1 LRKQTKLVAVLS
13 AAALLAIGASMTSF
27 AATGWQ
33 EESGTWVYYYN
44 DGYKVSNEWKKSGN
58 NWFYLNDDGEMA
70 TETLVEDGD
79 YTYYVDEN
87 GVMAANR
94 WVQVAN
100 DDDNSDD
107 APANYWYYFQSSGKA
122 YKAGDSTSFKTINGK
137 KYAFDDEGKMLYGW
151 VDGTS
156 NRITDDEGWKE
167 STTLYYCG
175 TEDDGAQRVGWS
187 QIHVINKDED
197 DEDQDYW
204 FYFKANGKKL
214 FAEDGDSITNKTING
229 RKYGFNSWGKM
240 VSGWTEAT
248 AGEIPTASNYQNYS
262 TSEDGSRRKGWF
274 KAVPTDKINKEA
286 NQDDE
291 EKWFYANNDGYL
303 VVNQLKTINGKK
315 YAFYDKDEML
325 SGLYALGVD
334 DDNLIWGAE
343 KIDSE
348 SKVKSY
354 WAPKEEDAKAGIPLS
369 DERAT
374 YVDENNIKLNVDVYY
389 FGSSDDGSMKTGVQN
404 VDVDGDT
411 YAYFFGKSGN
421 NKGKGFGSTTV
432 GNYSDTVLGDG
443 TVVKT
448 FIYDKSAMY
457 VQGRKI
463 KADSDLKYEAF
474 DAVGVKVSA
483 RSEGYKEEPLFL
495 LNSSG
500 SLMKNKKNV
509 KDGNDMYYC
518 TDGAGRVTYYG
529 SEKCDSKDGV
539 KHDKNNIH

>member
-1 LRKQTKLVAVLS
+1 
-13 AAALLAIGASMTSF
+13 
-27 AATGWQ
+27 
-33 EESGTWVYYYN
+33 
-44 DGYKVSNEWKKSGN
+44 
-58 NWFYLNDDGEMA
+58 
-70 TETLVEDGD
+70 
-79 YTYYVDEN
+79 
-87 GVMAANR
+87 
-94 WVQVAN
+94 
-100 DDDNSDD
+100 
-107 APANYWYYFQSSGKA
+107 A

-175 TEDDGAQRVGWS
+175 TEDDGAQRVGWA

-315 YAFYDKDEML
+315 YAFYD
-325 SGLYALGVD
+325 
-334 DDNLIWGAE
+334 
-343 KIDSE
+343 
-348 SKVKSY
+348 
-354 WAPKEEDAKAGIPLS
+354 
-369 DERAT
+369 R
-374 YVDENNIKLNVDVYY
+374 
-389 FGSSDDGSMKTGVQN
+389 
-404 VDVDGDT
+404 
-411 YAYFFGKSGN
+411 
-421 NKGKGFGSTTV
+421 
-432 GNYSDTVLGDG
+432 
-443 TVVKT
+443 
-448 FIYDKSAMY
+448 
-457 VQGRKI
+457 
-463 KADSDLKYEAF
+463 
-474 DAVGVKVSA
+474 
-483 RSEGYKEEPLFL
+483 
-495 LNSSG
+495 
-500 SLMKNKKNV
+500 
-509 KDGNDMYYC
+509 
-518 TDGAGRVTYYG
+518 
-529 SEKCDSKDGV
+529 
-539 KHDKNNIH
+539 

>member
-1 LRKQTKLVAVLS
+1 
-13 AAALLAIGASMTSF
+13 M
-27 AATGWQ
+27 
-33 EESGTWVYYYN
+33 
-44 DGYKVSNEWKKSGN
+44 
-58 NWFYLNDDGEMA
+58 
-70 TETLVEDGD
+70 
-79 YTYYVDEN
+79 
-87 GVMAANR
+87 
-94 WVQVAN
+94 
-100 DDDNSDD
+100 
-107 APANYWYYFQSSGKA
+107 
-122 YKAGDSTSFKTINGK
+122 
-137 KYAFDDEGKMLYGW
+137 
-151 VDGTS
+151 
-156 NRITDDEGWKE
+156 
-167 STTLYYCG
+167 
-175 TEDDGAQRVGWS
+175 
-187 QIHVINKDED
+187 
-197 DEDQDYW
+197 
-204 FYFKANGKKL
+204 
-214 FAEDGDSITNKTING
+214 
-229 RKYGFNSWGKM
+229 
-240 VSGWTEAT
+240 
-248 AGEIPTASNYQNYS
+248 
-262 TSEDGSRRKGWF
+262 
-274 KAVPTDKINKEA
+274 
-286 NQDDE
+286 
-291 EKWFYANNDGYL
+291 
-303 VVNQLKTINGKK
+303 
-315 YAFYDKDEML
+315 
-325 SGLYALGVD
+325 
-334 DDNLIWGAE
+334 GAE